1 MRIHSLIL
9 KMSGRIV
16 IKLGGSLITDKAT
29 EKTLKKEVL
38 DTVSKVIA
46 TIVNKGYSLVLVH
59 GAGSFGHLLA
69 KKWSIVEGADSQF
82 IDRQRRAVI
91 QIREDMRELNSGVS
105 TSLALFGI
113 NSIGNPPS
121 DWAVGT
127 GKDFKGDLAFFERDP
142 EEPVPIT
149 FGDAVDTLRDDEF
162 GILSGDDLML
172 RLSIELP
179 NVTHSIFLLGDS
191 AGLMDRPPNQ
201 EDAQLLPS
209 WNPNNKVA
217 SEHDSEIDVTGGIR
231 LKINRASEIASEVDQ
246 VWLLD
251 GREPSR
257 MLELLE
263 TGRTIG
269 TKILPG

>member
-1 MRIHSLIL
+1 MQIHS
-9 KMSGRIV
+9 S
-16 IKLGGSLITDKAT
+16 SPT
-29 EKTLKKEVL
+29 
-38 DTVSKVIA
+38 
-46 TIVNKGYSLVLVH
+46 
-59 GAGSFGHLLA
+59 
-69 KKWSIVEGADSQF
+69 
-82 IDRQRRAVI
+82 
-91 QIREDMRELNSGVS
+91 
-105 TSLALFGI
+105 
-113 NSIGNPPS
+113 
-121 DWAVGT
+121 
-127 GKDFKGDLAFFERDP
+127 DP

-201 EDAQLLPS
+201 EDAQLLSS
-209 WNPNNKVA
+209 WNPKNKVA
-217 SEHDSEIDVTGGIR
+217 SEHYSEIDVTGGIR

>member
-91 QIREDMRELNSGVS
+91 QIREDMRE
-105 TSLALFGI
+105 A
-113 NSIGNPPS
+113 
-121 DWAVGT
+121 AVGLT
-127 GKDFKGDLAFFERDP
+127 RENGA
-142 EEPVPIT
+142 
-149 FGDAVDTLRDDEF
+149 
-162 GILSGDDLML
+162 
-172 RLSIELP
+172 
-179 NVTHSIFLLGDS
+179 
-191 AGLMDRPPNQ
+191 
-201 EDAQLLPS
+201 
-209 WNPNNKVA
+209 
-217 SEHDSEIDVTGGIR
+217 
-231 LKINRASEIASEVDQ
+231 DQ
-246 VWLLD
+246 VAQYLIGLLD
-251 GREPSR
+251 R
-257 MLELLE
+257 
-263 TGRTIG
+263 
-269 TKILPG
+269 